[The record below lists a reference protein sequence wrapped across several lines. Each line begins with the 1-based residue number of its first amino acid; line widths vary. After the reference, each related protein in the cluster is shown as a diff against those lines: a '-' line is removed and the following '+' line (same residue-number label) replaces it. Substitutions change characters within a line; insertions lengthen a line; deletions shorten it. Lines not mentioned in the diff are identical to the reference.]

1 MKKTLVFAA
10 LASVALVGCTKN
22 VEVANNDLNEITFD
36 TPVLAPAT
44 KADEITD
51 PDFPTTVDFSVFA
64 WYSATELSGINVAA
78 GSLYMDDVTVT
89 YHSDVDDSTEGEGAW
104 KPGTVY
110 FWPKNGFLAFDAY
123 SPSSVSA
130 TCDATNGIA
139 FTNFEASTDYD
150 SQIDL
155 LYSTR
160 VINKQSSLDP
170 TGTPNNK
177 YDGVNIPFNHA
188 LSVIRVYVKAASDTD
203 ASLIRVKSIK
213 VKNIKNQGDFASAAW
228 TPKGTAVDVVL
239 GEAVDAFASTDI
251 TTSETQY
258 GQNRIV
264 LPQTFNGTDAE
275 IEIVYYILG
284 QKVGEAPLEQV
295 AHFALSGQTA
305 VKPGSDPVDSH
316 DHEWKMGKRY
326 NYHITFGLNE
336 IYFAPSITDWV
347 DYDVTVPTID

>member
-44 KADEITD
+44 KADEIKDTT
-51 PDFPTTVDFSVFA
+51 FPKIVDFAVFA
-64 WYSATELSGINVAA
+64 WYSATELTGTNVAA
-78 GSLYMDDVTVT
+78 GSLYMKDVTVN
-89 YHSDVDDSTEGEGAW
+89 YDSTKDDTTTGKGAW
-104 KPGTVY
+104 KPASVY
-110 FWPKNGFLAFDAY
+110 FWPKNGYLAFDAY
-123 SPSSVSA
+123 SPSSVTA
-130 TCDATNGIA
+130 TCVDSTGIA
-139 FTNFEASTDYD
+139 FSDFVASTSYAN
-150 SQIDL
+150 QIDL
-155 LYSTR
+155 LYSNR
-160 VINKQSSLDP
+160 VINKQSSVEN
-170 TGTPNNK
+170 TNNT

-188 LSVIRVYVKAASDTD
+188 LSVVRVFVKASTDTD
-203 ASLIRVKSIK
+203 ANLIK
-213 VKNIKNQGDFASAAW
+213 VKSVKFMNIKNQGDFSQAKW
-228 TPKGTAVDVVL
+228 TPEGDDVNLVI
-239 GEAVDAFASTDI
+239 GEAANATSSTAI
-251 TTSETQY
+251 STAEEQY
-258 GQNRIV
+258 GKNHIV
-264 LPQTFNGTDAE
+264 LPQNFTGDSAVLE
-275 IEIVYYILG
+275 IKYDILG
-284 QKVGEAPLEQV
+284 QGGVEPLEQV

>member
-44 KADEITD
+44 KTDEITGTT
-51 PDFPTTVDFSVFA
+51 FPKNVDFAVFA
-64 WYSATELSGINVAA
+64 WYNASELTGTNVAA
-78 GSLYMDDVTVT
+78 GSLYMKDVTVN
-89 YHSDVDDSTEGEGAW
+89 YDSTKDDNTTGKGAW
-104 KPGTVY
+104 KPASVY

-160 VINKQSSLDP
+160 VINKQSSVEH
-170 TGTPNNK
+170 NNDT

-188 LSVIRVYVKAASDTD
+188 LSVVRVFVKASTATD
-203 ASLIRVKSIK
+203 ANLIKVKSVK
-213 VKNIKNQGDFASAAW
+213 VKNIKNKGDFASAAW
-228 TPKGTAVDVVL
+228 TPKGDAVDVVL
-239 GEAVDAFASTDI
+239 GEAVDAFASTPI
-251 TTSETQY
+251 TTAEAQY
-258 GQNRIV
+258 GNNRIV
-264 LPQTFNGTDAE
+264 LPQDFYGSTAE
-275 IEIVYYILG
+275 IEIKYYILG
-284 QKVGEAPLEQV
+284 QNGEEALEQV

-347 DYDVTVPTID
+347 DYDVTVPTIK

>member
-22 VEVANNDLNEITFD
+22 VEVANNDLNEITFE

-44 KADEITD
+44 KSDEITGTT
-51 PDFPTTVDFSVFA
+51 FPTSADFAVFA
-64 WYSATELSGINVAA
+64 WYNASELTGTNVAA
-78 GSLYMDDVTVT
+78 GSLYMNDVRVSYDSDKNDDT
-89 YHSDVDDSTEGEGAW
+89 DGKGAW
-104 KPGTVY
+104 KPASVY
-110 FWPKNGFLAFDAY
+110 FWPKNGYLAFDAY
-123 SPSSVSA
+123 SPSSVAA
-130 TCDATNGIA
+130 TCDATKGIA
-139 FTNFEASTDYD
+139 FSDFVAPISYD
-150 SQIDL
+150 DQIDL
-155 LYSTR
+155 LYSNR
-160 VINKQSSLDP
+160 VINKQSSVEH
-170 TGTPNNK
+170 NNDT

-188 LSVIRVYVKAASDTD
+188 LSVIRVYVKAATPTD
-203 ASLIRVKSIK
+203 ASLIKVKSIK
-213 VKNIKNQGDFASAAW
+213 VKNIKNKGDFASAAW

-239 GEAVDAFASTDI
+239 GEAVDAFASTAI
-251 TTSETQY
+251 TTSEEQY

-264 LPQTFNGTDAE
+264 LPQTFNDTPAE

-284 QKVGEAPLEQV
+284 QGGVEPLEQV

>member
-22 VEVANNDLNEITFD
+22 VEVANNDLNEITFE

-44 KADEITD
+44 KANEITGTT
-51 PDFPTTVDFSVFA
+51 FPETVDFAVFA
-64 WYSATELSGINVAA
+64 WYNASELTGTNVAA
-78 GSLYMDDVTVT
+78 GSLYMKDVTVN
-89 YHSDVDDSTEGEGAW
+89 YDSTKDDTTTGKGAW
-104 KPGTVY
+104 KPASVY
-110 FWPKNGFLAFDAY
+110 FWPKNGYLAFDAY
-123 SPSSVSA
+123 SPSSVTA
-130 TCDATNGIA
+130 TCDATTGIA
-139 FTNFEASTDYD
+139 FSDFVAPISYD
-150 SQIDL
+150 DQIDL

-160 VINKQSSLDP
+160 VINKQSSVENTND
-170 TGTPNNK
+170 K

-188 LSVIRVYVKAASDTD
+188 LSVVRVFVKASTATD
-203 ASLIRVKSIK
+203 ANLIKVKSIK
-213 VKNIKNQGDFASAAW
+213 VKNIKNQGDFSQAKW
-228 TPKGTAVDVVL
+228 TPEGDNVNLVI
-239 GEAVDAFASTDI
+239 GEAANATSSTAI
-251 TTSETQY
+251 TTSEEQY

-264 LPQTFNGTDAE
+264 LPQTFNDTPAE

-347 DYDVTVPTID
+347 DYDVTVPTIK

>member
-22 VEVANNDLNEITFD
+22 VEVANNDLNEITFE

-44 KADEITD
+44 KADEIKGTT
-51 PDFPTTVDFSVFA
+51 FPETVDFAVFA
-64 WYSATELSGINVAA
+64 WYNASELTGTNVDA
-78 GSLYMDDVTVT
+78 GSLYMKDVTVN
-89 YHSDVDDSTEGEGAW
+89 YDSTKDDTTTGKGAW
-104 KPGTVY
+104 KPASVY

-130 TCDATNGIA
+130 TCDATTGIA
-139 FTNFEASTDYD
+139 FSDFVASTSYD
-150 SQIDL
+150 DQIDL
-155 LYSTR
+155 LYSNR
-160 VINKQSSLDP
+160 VINKQSSVEH
-170 TGTPNNK
+170 NNNT

-188 LSVIRVYVKAASDTD
+188 LSVVRVFVKASTATD
-203 ASLIRVKSIK
+203 ANLIK
-213 VKNIKNQGDFASAAW
+213 VKSVKFMNIKNKGNFSQAVW
-228 TPKGTAVDVVL
+228 TPEETDVNLVIGDAADSTSSFAISTA
-239 GEAVDAFASTDI
+239 EK
-251 TTSETQY
+251 QY
-258 GQNRIV
+258 GKNHIV
-264 LPQTFNGTDAE
+264 LPQVFTGDSAVLE
-275 IEIVYYILG
+275 IKYDILG
-284 QKVGEAPLEQV
+284 QGGVEPLEQV

>member
-44 KADEITD
+44 KADEITGTT
-51 PDFPTTVDFSVFA
+51 FPKNVDFAVFA
-64 WYSATELSGINVAA
+64 WYNASELTGTNVAA
-78 GSLYMDDVTVT
+78 GKLYMNDVAVS
-89 YHSDVDDSTEGEGAW
+89 YDSTKDDTTTGKGAW
-104 KPGTVY
+104 KPASVY

-130 TCDATNGIA
+130 TCDATTGIA
-139 FTNFEASTDYD
+139 FSDFVASTSYD
-150 SQIDL
+150 NQIDL

-160 VINKQSSLDP
+160 VINKQSSEENTND
-170 TGTPNNK
+170 T

-188 LSVIRVYVKAASDTD
+188 LSVIRVYVKAATPTD
-203 ASLIRVKSIK
+203 ANLIKVKSVK
-213 VKNIKNQGDFASAAW
+213 VKNIMNKGDFASAAW
-228 TPKGTAVDVVL
+228 TPKGAAVDVVL
-239 GEAVDAFASTDI
+239 GEATTATASTPI
-251 TTSETQY
+251 TTAEAQY
-258 GQNRIV
+258 GNNRIV
-264 LPQTFNGTDAE
+264 LPQDFYGSTAE
-275 IEIVYYILG
+275 IEIKYYILG
-284 QKVGEAPLEQV
+284 QNGEEALEQV

-336 IYFAPSITDWV
+336 IYFAPSITDWE
-347 DYDVTVPTID
+347 DYQVNVPTID

>member
-44 KADEITD
+44 KADEITGTT
-51 PDFPTTVDFSVFA
+51 FPKNVDFAVFA
-64 WYSATELSGINVAA
+64 WYNASELTGTNVAA
-78 GSLYMDDVTVT
+78 GKLYMNDVTVS
-89 YHSDVDDSTEGEGAW
+89 YDSTKDDTTTGTGAW
-104 KPGTVY
+104 KPASVY
-110 FWPKNGFLAFDAY
+110 FWPKNGYLAFDAY
-123 SPSSVSA
+123 SPSSVAA
-130 TCDATNGIA
+130 TCDATKGIA
-139 FTNFEASTDYD
+139 FSDFVAFTSYD
-150 SQIDL
+150 DQIDL

-160 VINKQSSLDP
+160 VINKRSSVEH
-170 TGTPNNK
+170 NNNT

-188 LSVIRVYVKAASDTD
+188 LSVVRVFVKASTATD
-203 ASLIRVKSIK
+203 ANLIKVKSVK
-213 VKNIKNQGDFASAAW
+213 VKNIMNKGDFASAAW
-228 TPKGTAVDVVL
+228 TPKGAAVDVVL
-239 GEAVDAFASTDI
+239 GEATTATASTPI
-251 TTSETQY
+251 TTAEAQY
-258 GQNRIV
+258 GNNRIV
-264 LPQTFNGTDAE
+264 LPQDFYGSTAE
-275 IEIVYYILG
+275 IEIKYYILG
-284 QKVGEAPLEQV
+284 QNGEEALEQV

>member
-44 KADEITD
+44 KADEITGTT
-51 PDFPTTVDFSVFA
+51 FPTYVDFAVFA
-64 WYSATELSGINVAA
+64 WYNATELSGTDVAA
-78 GSLYMDDVTVT
+78 GSLYMNDVRVS
-89 YHSDVDDSTEGEGAW
+89 YDSTKDDTTKGAGAW
-104 KPGTVY
+104 KPASVY
-110 FWPKNGFLAFDAY
+110 FWPKNGYLAFDAY
-123 SPSSVSA
+123 SPSSVTA
-130 TCDATNGIA
+130 TCDATTGIA
-139 FTNFEASTDYD
+139 FSNFVASTSYD
-150 SQIDL
+150 NQIDL
-155 LYSTR
+155 LYSNR
-160 VINKQSSLDP
+160 VINKQSSVEH
-170 TGTPNNK
+170 NNDT

-188 LSVIRVYVKAASDTD
+188 LSVVRVFVKASTATD
-203 ASLIRVKSIK
+203 ANLIK
-213 VKNIKNQGDFASAAW
+213 VKSVKFMNIKNKGNFSQAVW
-228 TPKGTAVDVVL
+228 TPKETNVNLVIGDAADSTSSFAISTA
-239 GEAVDAFASTDI
+239 EK
-251 TTSETQY
+251 QY
-258 GQNRIV
+258 GKNHIV
-264 LPQTFNGTDAE
+264 LPQVFTGDSAVLE
-275 IEIVYYILG
+275 IKYDILG
-284 QKVGEAPLEQV
+284 QGGVEALEQV

>member
-22 VEVANNDLNEITFD
+22 VEVANNDLNEITFE

-44 KADEITD
+44 KTDEITGTT
-51 PDFPTTVDFSVFA
+51 FPTSVDFAVFA
-64 WYSATELSGINVAA
+64 WYNATKLTGTNVAA
-78 GSLYMDDVTVT
+78 GSLYMNDVTVT
-89 YHSDVDDSTEGEGAW
+89 YDPSVDDNITDGSGAW

-160 VINKQSSLDP
+160 VINKQSSVENTND
-170 TGTPNNK
+170 K

-188 LSVIRVYVKAASDTD
+188 LSVIRVYVKAATPTD
-203 ASLIRVKSIK
+203 ASLIKVKSIK
-213 VKNIKNQGDFASAAW
+213 VKNIKNKGDFASAAW
-228 TPKGTAVDVVL
+228 TPKGDAVDVVL
-239 GEAVDAFASTDI
+239 GEATTATASTPI
-251 TTSETQY
+251 TTAEAQY
-258 GQNRIV
+258 GNNRIV
-264 LPQTFNGTDAE
+264 LPQDFDGSTAE
-275 IEIVYYILG
+275 IEIKYYILG
-284 QKVGEAPLEQV
+284 QNGEEALEQV

>member
-22 VEVANNDLNEITFD
+22 VEVANNDLNEITFE

-44 KADEITD
+44 KADEITGTT
-51 PDFPTTVDFSVFA
+51 FPTYVDFAVFA
-64 WYSATELSGINVAA
+64 WYSANQIAETDAA
-78 GSLYMDDVTVT
+78 GSLYMKDVTVN
-89 YHSDVDDSTEGEGAW
+89 YDSTKDDTTTGKGAW
-104 KPGTVY
+104 KPASVY

-123 SPSSVSA
+123 SPSSVAA
-130 TCDATNGIA
+130 TCDATTGIA
-139 FTNFEASTDYD
+139 FSDFVASTSYD
-150 SQIDL
+150 DQIDL

-160 VINKQSSLDP
+160 VINKQSSVENTND
-170 TGTPNNK
+170 K

-188 LSVIRVYVKAASDTD
+188 LSVVRVFVKASTATD
-203 ASLIRVKSIK
+203 ANLIKVKSIK
-213 VKNIKNQGDFASAAW
+213 VKNIKNQGDFSQAKW
-228 TPKGTAVDVVL
+228 TPEGDNVNLVI
-239 GEAVDAFASTDI
+239 GEAANATSSTAI
-251 TTSETQY
+251 TTSEEQY

-264 LPQTFNGTDAE
+264 LPQTFNDTPAE

-347 DYDVTVPTID
+347 DYDVTVPTIK

>member
-44 KADEITD
+44 KADEITGTT
-51 PDFPTTVDFSVFA
+51 FPKNVDFAVFA
-64 WYSATELSGINVAA
+64 WYNASELTGTNVAA
-78 GSLYMDDVTVT
+78 GSLYMNDVTVS
-89 YHSDVDDSTEGEGAW
+89 YDSTKDDTTTGTGAW
-104 KPGTVY
+104 KPASVY

-130 TCDATNGIA
+130 TCDATKGIA
-139 FTNFEASTDYD
+139 FSDFVASTSYAN
-150 SQIDL
+150 QIDL

-160 VINKQSSLDP
+160 VINKQSSVEN
-170 TGTPNNK
+170 TNND

-188 LSVIRVYVKAASDTD
+188 LSVIRVYVKAATPTE
-203 ASLIRVKSIK
+203 ASLIKVKSIK
-213 VKNIKNQGDFASAAW
+213 VKNIKNKGDFASAAW
-228 TPKGTAVDVVL
+228 TPKGAAVDVVL
-239 GEAVDAFASTDI
+239 GEATTATASTPI
-251 TTSETQY
+251 TTAEAQY
-258 GQNRIV
+258 GNNRIV
-264 LPQTFNGTDAE
+264 LPQDFDGSTAE
-275 IEIVYYILG
+275 IEIKYYILG
-284 QKVGEAPLEQV
+284 QNGEEALEQV

>member
-44 KADEITD
+44 KADEIKGTTF
-51 PDFPTTVDFSVFA
+51 PDTVDFAVFA
-64 WYSATELSGINVAA
+64 WYSATELTGTNVAA
-78 GSLYMDDVTVT
+78 GSLYMKDVTVN
-89 YHSDVDDSTEGEGAW
+89 YDSTKDDTTDGKGAW
-104 KPGTVY
+104 KPASVY

-160 VINKQSSLDP
+160 VINKQSSVENTND
-170 TGTPNNK
+170 K

-188 LSVIRVYVKAASDTD
+188 LSVIRVYVKAATPTD
-203 ASLIRVKSIK
+203 ASLIKVKSIK
-213 VKNIKNQGDFASAAW
+213 VKNIMNKGDFASAAW
-228 TPKGTAVDVVL
+228 TPKGAAVDVVL
-239 GEAVDAFASTDI
+239 GEAVDAFASTAI
-251 TTSETQY
+251 TTSEEQY

-264 LPQTFNGTDAE
+264 LPQTFNDTPAE

>member
-22 VEVANNDLNEITFD
+22 VEVANNDLNEITFE

-44 KADEITD
+44 KADEITGTT
-51 PDFPTTVDFSVFA
+51 FPTYVDFAVFA
-64 WYSATELSGINVAA
+64 WYNATKLSGTDVAA
-78 GSLYMDDVTVT
+78 GSLYMNDVTVN
-89 YHSDVDDSTEGEGAW
+89 YDSDKNDTTTGAGAW
-104 KPGTVY
+104 KPASVY
-110 FWPKNGFLAFDAY
+110 FWPKNGYLAFDAY

-160 VINKQSSLDP
+160 VINKQSSVEETND
-170 TGTPNNK
+170 T

-188 LSVIRVYVKAASDTD
+188 LSVVRVFVKASTATD
-203 ASLIRVKSIK
+203 ANLIK
-213 VKNIKNQGDFASAAW
+213 VKSVKFMNIKNKGNFSQAVW
-228 TPKGTAVDVVL
+228 TPEETDVNLVIGDAADSTSSFAISTA
-239 GEAVDAFASTDI
+239 EK
-251 TTSETQY
+251 QY
-258 GQNRIV
+258 GKNHIV
-264 LPQTFNGTDAE
+264 LPQNFTGDSAVLE
-275 IEIVYYILG
+275 IKYDILG
-284 QKVGEAPLEQV
+284 QGGVEPLEQV

>member
-44 KADEITD
+44 KADEITGTT
-51 PDFPTTVDFSVFA
+51 FPKNVDFAVFA
-64 WYSATELSGINVAA
+64 WYNASELTGTNVAA
-78 GSLYMDDVTVT
+78 GNLYMNDVTVS
-89 YHSDVDDSTEGEGAW
+89 YDSTKDDTTTGTGAW
-104 KPGTVY
+104 KPASVY

-160 VINKQSSLDP
+160 VINKQSSVENTND
-170 TGTPNNK
+170 K

-188 LSVIRVYVKAASDTD
+188 LSVVRVFVKASTATD
-203 ASLIRVKSIK
+203 ANLIK
-213 VKNIKNQGDFASAAW
+213 VKSVKFMNIKNKGNFSQAVW
-228 TPKGTAVDVVL
+228 TPEETDVNLVIGDAADSTSSFAISTA
-239 GEAVDAFASTDI
+239 EK
-251 TTSETQY
+251 QY
-258 GQNRIV
+258 GKNHIV
-264 LPQTFNGTDAE
+264 LPQVFTGDSAVLE
-275 IEIVYYILG
+275 IKYDILG
-284 QKVGEAPLEQV
+284 QGGVEALEQV
-295 AHFALSGQTA
+295 ATLNLASQSA
-305 VKPGSDPVDSH
+305 VGPENHTGS
-316 DHEWKMGKRY
+316 WLMGKRY

>member
-44 KADEITD
+44 KADEITGTT
-51 PDFPTTVDFSVFA
+51 FPKNVDFAVFA
-64 WYSATELSGINVAA
+64 WYNASELTGTNVAA
-78 GSLYMDDVTVT
+78 GKLYMNDVTVS
-89 YHSDVDDSTEGEGAW
+89 YDSTKDDTTTGTGAW
-104 KPGTVY
+104 KPASVY
-110 FWPKNGFLAFDAY
+110 FWPKNGYLAFDAY
-123 SPSSVSA
+123 SPSSVAA
-130 TCDATNGIA
+130 TCDATKGIA
-139 FTNFEASTDYD
+139 FSDFVAFTSYD
-150 SQIDL
+150 DQIDL

-160 VINKQSSLDP
+160 VINKRSSVEEETND
-170 TGTPNNK
+170 T

-188 LSVIRVYVKAASDTD
+188 LSVVRVFVKASTATD
-203 ASLIRVKSIK
+203 ANLIKVKSVK
-213 VKNIKNQGDFASAAW
+213 VKNIMNKGDFASAAW
-228 TPKGTAVDVVL
+228 TPKGAAVDVVL
-239 GEAVDAFASTDI
+239 GEAVDAFASTAI
-251 TTSETQY
+251 TTSEEQY

-264 LPQTFNGTDAE
+264 LPQTFNDTPAE
-275 IEIVYYILG
+275 IEIKYYILG
-284 QKVGEAPLEQV
+284 QNGEEALEQV
-295 AHFALSGQTA
+295 AHFALSGQNA